1 MSQEKCEKEV
11 NRCLI
16 VFDSIPD
23 WYKTQ
28 EMCVSKNSFLI
39 VLCPD
44 RYKTQKMFEKDV
56 DDSLAALVCY
66 KQND

>member
-1 MSQEKCEKEV
+1 
-11 NRCLI
+11 
-16 VFDSIPD
+16 
-23 WYKTQ
+23 
-28 EMCVSKNSFLI
+28 MCVSKNSFLI